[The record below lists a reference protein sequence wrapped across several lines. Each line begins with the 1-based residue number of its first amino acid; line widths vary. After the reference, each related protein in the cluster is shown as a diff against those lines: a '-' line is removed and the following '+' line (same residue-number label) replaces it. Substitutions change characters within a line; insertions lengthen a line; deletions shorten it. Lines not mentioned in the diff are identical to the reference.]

1 VALNQHKG
9 LQESL
14 FRIFINSFVRY
25 VEINYVCNLFLLNLN
40 KYNMWKPFLI
50 SLFFLSFYTKVLSQ
64 DTLDRKD
71 STALKTEVLNE
82 VIVNGNS
89 ILGSTF
95 EAKNR
100 TGSAV
105 YISDK
110 ELLKFSYNDI
120 NRTLKGVP
128 GINIYEEDGFGLRP
142 NISLRGTSPERS
154 AKINLME
161 DGVLIA
167 PAPYSAPAAYYFP
180 TIGRMQAVE
189 ILKGSSQIQYGP
201 NTTGGAINMISTRI
215 PDQLLGRVVLSAGN
229 FNSRNTQ
236 VVVGDNYQNFGF
248 VSEYY
253 NYNSNGFK
261 NLDGGG
267 NTGFD
272 KSDYLAKFR
281 ISTDED
287 ARFYQSLQFKIQYS
301 EEKAN
306 ETYLGLTDIDFKENP
321 YRRYRASSKDVMDSE
336 HQQYQLTHFLK
347 LSPALS
353 IQTAG
358 YLNKFKRNWY
368 KLDDVNLGERVGINN
383 VLADPERY
391 AIEYNALLGNSDTS
405 EDVFGI
411 KANNRTYTSNGVQSI
426 AKLRWGSDWLQTLE
440 AGIRYHEDDEDRFQW
455 VDRYA
460 FQNKELIRT
469 TVGEKGED
477 ANRIS
482 YAKAVAAHFLYKLS
496 INGLTVTPG
505 LRYENITLGRTD
517 YGSNDAARSG
527 IDLSERE
534 NRVDVWIP
542 GLGANYSFANNLSV
556 FGGIHKGFSPPG
568 NTDGQNPEQS
578 INYELGTRFNHSG
591 LKGEIIAY
599 YNDYQ
604 NLLGSDLAATGGTGS
619 LDQFNAG
626 EVRVSGVEVLL
637 NYDFLKNSSEK
648 LRLPV
653 SVSYTLTDTK
663 FLSSFESDTDIF
675 GEVTEGDEIPYIAKN
690 QFNLNLGLEHE
701 KFALDMGLRYTDAFR
716 TRAGTGTIPENQ
728 KVDSNY
734 VIDLSGRYFYNKHLT
749 FSTNI
754 INLMDETYAV
764 SRVPA
769 GLRPGHPFGIN
780 FSLAYGF

>member
-1 VALNQHKG
+1 
-9 LQESL
+9 
-14 FRIFINSFVRY
+14 
-25 VEINYVCNLFLLNLN
+25 
-40 KYNMWKPFLI
+40 MWKPFLI
-50 SLFFLSFYTKVLSQ
+50 SLFFISFHTNVLSQ
-64 DTLDRKD
+64 DNQDRKD
-71 STALKTEVLNE
+71 STAFKTEMLNE
-82 VIVNGNS
+82 VIVNGNA

-105 YISDK
+105 YISEK
-110 ELLKFSYNDI
+110 ELLKFNYNDI
-120 NRTLKGVP
+120 NRTLKSVP
-128 GINIYEEDGFGLRP
+128 GVNIYEEDGFGLRP

-215 PDQLLGRVVLSAGN
+215 PDEFSGRASIAAGN
-229 FNSRNTQ
+229 YGSRNTQ
-236 VVVGDNYQNFGF
+236 LVLGDSYQNFGF
-248 VSEYY
+248 VTDYF
-253 NYNSNGFK
+253 NYSSDGFK
-261 NLDGGG
+261 DLDGGG

-272 KSDYLAKFR
+272 KSDYLAKF
-281 ISTDED
+281 SVNSNLD
-287 ARFYQSLQFKIQYS
+287 AKMYQSLTFKIQYS
-301 EEKAN
+301 EEEAN
-306 ETYLGLTDIDFKENP
+306 ETYLGLTDEDFEENP
-321 YRRYRASSKDVMDSE
+321 YRRYRASSKDVMNAE
-336 HQQYQLTHFLK
+336 HQQYQLTHFIQV
-347 LSPALS
+347 SPSLNIS
-353 IQTAG
+353 TTG

-368 KLDDVNLGERVGINN
+368 KLTDVNLGERVSINN
-383 VLADPERY
+383 ILSSPLDYPM
-391 AIEYNALLGNSDTS
+391 EYQTILGN
-405 EDVFGI
+405 EDSQDDVMGI
-411 KANNRTYTSNGVQSI
+411 KANNRKYTSNGVQSI

-460 FQNKELIRT
+460 FQNRELIRT
-469 TVGEKGED
+469 TVGVKGED

-517 YGSNDAARSG
+517 YGSNDAKRSG
-527 IDLSERE
+527 LDLSERE
-534 NRVDVWIP
+534 NRVDVWMP
-542 GLGANYSFANNLSV
+542 GLGANYRFTNNWSV

-568 NTDGQNPEQS
+568 STDGQNPEQS

-604 NLLGSDLAATGGTGS
+604 NLLGSDLAATGGTGG

-637 NYDFLKNSSEK
+637 NYDILKNSSEK

-701 KFALDMGLRYTDAFR
+701 KFALDIGLRYTDAFR
-716 TRAGTGTIPENQ
+716 TQAGTGTIPENQ

-754 INLMDETYAV
+754 INLLDETYAV

-780 FSLAYGF
+780 FSVAYGF

>member
-1 VALNQHKG
+1 
-9 LQESL
+9 
-14 FRIFINSFVRY
+14 
-25 VEINYVCNLFLLNLN
+25 
-40 KYNMWKPFLI
+40 MWKPFLI
-50 SLFFLSFYTKVLSQ
+50 SLFFISFHTNVLSQ
-64 DTLDRKD
+64 DNQDRKD
-71 STALKTEVLNE
+71 STAFKTEMLNE
-82 VIVNGNS
+82 VIVNGNA

-100 TGSAV
+100 TGSGV
-105 YISDK
+105 YISEK
-110 ELLKFSYNDI
+110 ELLKFNYNDI
-120 NRTLKGVP
+120 NRTLKSVP
-128 GINIYEEDGFGLRP
+128 GVNIYEEDGFGLRP

-215 PDQLLGRVVLSAGN
+215 PDEFSGRASIAAGN
-229 FNSRNTQ
+229 YGSRNTQ
-236 VVVGDNYQNFGF
+236 LVIGDSYQNFGF
-248 VSEYY
+248 VTDYF
-253 NYNSNGFK
+253 NYSSDGFK
-261 NLDGGG
+261 DLDGGG

-272 KSDYLAKFR
+272 KSDYLAKF
-281 ISTDED
+281 SVNSNLD
-287 ARFYQSLQFKIQYS
+287 AKMYQSLTFKIQYS
-301 EEKAN
+301 EEEAN
-306 ETYLGLTDIDFKENP
+306 ETYLGLTDEDFEENP
-321 YRRYRASSKDVMDSE
+321 FRRYRASSEDVMNAE
-336 HQQYQLTHFLK
+336 HQQYQLTHFIQV
-347 LSPALS
+347 SPSLNIS
-353 IQTAG
+353 TTG

-368 KLDDVNLGERVGINN
+368 KLTDVNLGERVSINN
-383 VLADPERY
+383 ILSSPLDYPM
-391 AIEYNALLGNSDTS
+391 EYQTILGN
-405 EDVFGI
+405 EDSQDDVMGI
-411 KANNRTYTSNGVQSI
+411 KANNRKYTSNGVQSI

-460 FQNKELIRT
+460 FQNRELIRT
-469 TVGEKGED
+469 TVGVKGED

-517 YGSNDAARSG
+517 YGSNDAKRSG
-527 IDLSERE
+527 LDLSERE
-534 NRVDVWIP
+534 NRVDVWMP
-542 GLGANYSFANNLSV
+542 GLGANYRFTNNWSV

-568 NTDGQNPEQS
+568 STDGQNPEQS

-604 NLLGSDLAATGGTGS
+604 NLLGSDLAATGGTGG

-637 NYDFLKNSSEK
+637 NYDILKNSSEK

-716 TRAGTGTIPENQ
+716 TQAGTGTIPENQ

-754 INLMDETYAV
+754 INLLDETYAV

-780 FSLAYGF
+780 FSVAYGF

>member
-1 VALNQHKG
+1 M
-9 LQESL
+9 
-14 FRIFINSFVRY
+14 RI
-25 VEINYVCNLFLLNLN
+25 
-40 KYNMWKPFLI
+40 
-50 SLFFLSFYTKVLSQ
+50 LFFLILILQFPNIWAQTNPQKK
-64 DTLDRKD
+64 DTIQQ
-71 STALKTEVLNE
+71 KTEQLKE
-82 VIVNGNS
+82 VIVSGNT
-89 ILGSTF
+89 ILGSRF
-95 EAKNR
+95 EVKNK
-100 TGSAV
+100 TGSAR
-105 YISDK
+105 YISEEDLK
-110 ELLKFSYNDI
+110 KFSYTNI
-120 NRTLKGVP
+120 NRVLQTVP

-180 TIGRMQAVE
+180 TIGRMEAIEV
-189 ILKGSSQIQYGP
+189 LKGSSQIQYGP
-201 NTTGGAINMISTRI
+201 NTTGGAINMISSRI
-215 PDQLLGRVVLSAGN
+215 PERFSGKASITAGN
-229 FNSRNTQ
+229 YDSRNTQ
-236 VVVGDNYQNFGF
+236 LVLGNSFKNFGF
-248 VSEYY
+248 VTDYF
-253 NYNSNGFK
+253 NYSSDGFK
-261 NLDGGG
+261 DLDGGG

-272 KSDYLAKFR
+272 KTDYMAKFR
-281 ISTDED
+281 VNTNLD
-287 ARFYQSLQFKIQYS
+287 AKIYQYLTFKIQYS
-301 EEKAN
+301 EENAN
-306 ETYLGLTDIDFKENP
+306 ETYLGLTDEDFEENP
-321 YRRYRASSKDVMDSE
+321 YRRYRASSEDVMNAE
-336 HQQYQLTHFLK
+336 HQQYQLTHFIQV
-347 LSPALS
+347 SPSLNIS
-353 IQTAG
+353 TTG

-368 KLDDVNLGERVGINN
+368 KLDDVNLGERVSISNI
-383 VLADPERY
+383 LSAPQDYPL
-391 AIEYNALLGNSDTS
+391 EYQTILGNENTQD
-405 EDVFGI
+405 DVMGI
-411 KANNRTYTSNGVQSI
+411 KANNRVYTSNGVQSI

-469 TVGEKGED
+469 TVGEKGAD

-675 GEVTEGDEIPYIAKN
+675 GEVTEGDEIPY
-690 QFNLNLGLEHE
+690 
-701 KFALDMGLRYTDAFR
+701 
-716 TRAGTGTIPENQ
+716 
-728 KVDSNY
+728 
-734 VIDLSGRYFYNKHLT
+734 LSLIH
-749 FSTNI
+749 I
-754 INLMDETYAV
+754 
-764 SRVPA
+764 
-769 GLRPGHPFGIN
+769 
-780 FSLAYGF
+780 

>member
-1 VALNQHKG
+1 
-9 LQESL
+9 
-14 FRIFINSFVRY
+14 
-25 VEINYVCNLFLLNLN
+25 
-40 KYNMWKPFLI
+40 MWKPFLI
-50 SLFFLSFYTKVLSQ
+50 SLFFISFHTNVLSQ
-64 DTLDRKD
+64 DNQDRKD
-71 STALKTEVLNE
+71 STAFKTEMLNE
-82 VIVNGNS
+82 VIVNGNA

-100 TGSAV
+100 TGSGV
-105 YISDK
+105 YISEK
-110 ELLKFSYNDI
+110 ELLKFNYNDI
-120 NRTLKGVP
+120 NRTLKSVP
-128 GINIYEEDGFGLRP
+128 GVNIYEEDGFGLRP

-215 PDQLLGRVVLSAGN
+215 PDEFSGRASIAAGN
-229 FNSRNTQ
+229 YGSRNTQ
-236 VVVGDNYQNFGF
+236 LVIGDSYQNFGF
-248 VSEYY
+248 VTDYF
-253 NYNSNGFK
+253 NYSSDGFK
-261 NLDGGG
+261 DLDGGG

-272 KSDYLAKFR
+272 KSDYLAKF
-281 ISTDED
+281 SVNSNLD
-287 ARFYQSLQFKIQYS
+287 AKMYQSLTFKIQYS
-301 EEKAN
+301 EEEAN
-306 ETYLGLTDIDFKENP
+306 ETYLGLTDEDFEENP
-321 YRRYRASSKDVMDSE
+321 FRRYRASSEDVMNAE
-336 HQQYQLTHFLK
+336 HQQYQLTHFIQV
-347 LSPALS
+347 SPSLNIS
-353 IQTAG
+353 TTG

-368 KLDDVNLGERVGINN
+368 KLTDVNLGERVSINN
-383 VLADPERY
+383 ILSSPLDYPM
-391 AIEYNALLGNSDTS
+391 EYQTILGN
-405 EDVFGI
+405 EDSQDDVMGI
-411 KANNRTYTSNGVQSI
+411 KANNRKYTSNGVQSI

-460 FQNKELIRT
+460 FQNRELIRT
-469 TVGEKGED
+469 TVGVKGED

-517 YGSNDAARSG
+517 YGSNDAKRSG
-527 IDLSERE
+527 LDLSERE
-534 NRVDVWIP
+534 NRVDVWMP
-542 GLGANYSFANNLSV
+542 GLGANYRFTNNWSV

-568 NTDGQNPEQS
+568 STDGQNPEQS

-604 NLLGSDLAATGGTGS
+604 NLLGSDLAATGGTGG

-637 NYDFLKNSSEK
+637 NYDILKNSSEK

-754 INLMDETYAV
+754 INLLDETYAV

-780 FSLAYGF
+780 FSVAYGF

>member
-1 VALNQHKG
+1 
-9 LQESL
+9 
-14 FRIFINSFVRY
+14 
-25 VEINYVCNLFLLNLN
+25 
-40 KYNMWKPFLI
+40 MWKPFLI
-50 SLFFLSFYTKVLSQ
+50 SLFFISFHTNVLSQ
-64 DTLDRKD
+64 DNQDRKD
-71 STALKTEVLNE
+71 STAFKTEMLNE
-82 VIVNGNS
+82 VIVNGNA

-105 YISDK
+105 YISEK
-110 ELLKFSYNDI
+110 ELLKFNYNDI
-120 NRTLKGVP
+120 NRTLKSVP
-128 GINIYEEDGFGLRP
+128 GVNIYEEDGFGLRP

-215 PDQLLGRVVLSAGN
+215 PDEFSGRASIAAGN
-229 FNSRNTQ
+229 YGSRNTQ
-236 VVVGDNYQNFGF
+236 LVIGDSYQNFGF
-248 VSEYY
+248 VTDYF
-253 NYNSNGFK
+253 NYSSDGFK
-261 NLDGGG
+261 DLDGGG

-272 KSDYLAKFR
+272 KSDYLAKF
-281 ISTDED
+281 SVNSNLD
-287 ARFYQSLQFKIQYS
+287 AKMYQSLTFKIQYS
-301 EEKAN
+301 EEEAN
-306 ETYLGLTDIDFKENP
+306 ETYLGLTDEDFEENP
-321 YRRYRASSKDVMDSE
+321 FRRYRASSEDVMNAE
-336 HQQYQLTHFLK
+336 HQQYQLTHFIQV
-347 LSPALS
+347 SPSLNIS
-353 IQTAG
+353 TTG

-368 KLDDVNLGERVGINN
+368 KLTDVNLGERVSINN
-383 VLADPERY
+383 ILSSPLDYPM
-391 AIEYNALLGNSDTS
+391 EYQTILGN
-405 EDVFGI
+405 EDSQDDVMGI
-411 KANNRTYTSNGVQSI
+411 KANNRKYTSNGVQSI

-460 FQNKELIRT
+460 FQNRELIRT
-469 TVGEKGED
+469 TVGVKGED

-517 YGSNDAARSG
+517 YGSNDAKRSG
-527 IDLSERE
+527 LDLSERE
-534 NRVDVWIP
+534 NRVDVWMP
-542 GLGANYSFANNLSV
+542 GLGANYRFTNNWSV

-568 NTDGQNPEQS
+568 STDGQNPEQS

-604 NLLGSDLAATGGTGS
+604 NLLGSDLAATGGTGG

-637 NYDFLKNSSEK
+637 NYDILKNSSEK

-701 KFALDMGLRYTDAFR
+701 KFSLNMGLRYTDAFR
-716 TRAGTGTIPENQ
+716 TQAGTGTIPANQ
-728 KVDSNY
+728 KVDFNY

-749 FSTNI
+749 FSSNI
-754 INLMDETYAV
+754 INLLDETYAV

-780 FSLAYGF
+780 FSVAYGF